1 MDDMLL
7 LALCKTYDDSF
18 EEYHFDNVEVKREV
32 LTSGGKYIDILIE
45 DDKYIVAIENKIF
58 HEVDNDLQDYSRYID
73 KISKGRE
80 KIKILLSL
88 YKADEQELKKQGFK
102 NILYAELIGKIEET
116 IGRYVLDANTKY
128 LNYMID
134 FIKTLKRQERGS
146 AMNREFIRFLSE
158 NENEINRLL
167 VDTSEVRKEFR
178 RKLQELSELIEIE
191 KYGNVTQGYY
201 RELYGEL
208 YDTLYYDIK
217 LQEDF
222 TIAIDTILAASGWY
236 FDVFQRGRDSSKFEE
251 LMKRKDVNLEP
262 SYTVGRNRL
271 NVEYDYDESLEE
283 IAHTLQ
289 YLIDSIA
296 T

>member
-1 MDDMLL
+1 MNVEPYNKLLTDFKSITSSEPYEPTFMDLSRYPHYENVCSNILAFYFDRNEAHKMDDMLL

-178 RKLQELSELIEIE
+178 RKLQELSKLIERE
-191 KYGNVTQGYY
+191 KYGETLHRVTIENYM
-201 RELYGEL
+201 E
-208 YDTLYYDIK
+208 
-217 LQEDF
+217 
-222 TIAIDTILAASGWY
+222 
-236 FDVFQRGRDSSKFEE
+236 
-251 LMKRKDVNLEP
+251 
-262 SYTVGRNRL
+262 SYTTH
-271 NVEYDYDESLEE
+271 Y
-283 IAHTLQ
+283 IT
-289 YLIDSIA
+289 I
-296 T
+296 